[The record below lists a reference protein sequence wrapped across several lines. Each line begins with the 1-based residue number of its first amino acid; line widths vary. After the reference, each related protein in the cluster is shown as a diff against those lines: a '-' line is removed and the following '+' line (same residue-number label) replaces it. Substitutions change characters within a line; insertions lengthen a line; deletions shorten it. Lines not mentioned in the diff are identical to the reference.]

1 MKKSRITSIILIFLL
16 IASTATCAFAS
27 TPKDLTPPQ
36 AAEQLDTLNTT
47 LGNKYF
53 TTTGKSYSNSDGDTC
68 NMGQVIKAAWFKTAV
83 NNKIPTTTSTS
94 ETFLHYYNGSTLT
107 RGWSCCGF
115 ANYAE
120 WYLFAQQNADTVKV
134 KEIEFVKFNKSN
146 MQKYAQ
152 IGDVIRLG
160 NSTSGGAHSAILYSI
175 ADDYIYVIDSNW
187 GYTNKVTKHKIN
199 YSAYTYVGI
208 SRAQNYDYATGYYT
222 IKASNTLNMRDSSSS
237 SGALLTKVPTGTVV
251 KVTET
256 EKNWGKYQ
264 YNGITGWS
272 NMDYMT
278 FNGTYVNE
286 VSFDAGG
293 GTGTME
299 PFYYDVG
306 TGFNAPASKF
316 KKDGYKFIGWYL
328 KNEDLNEWR
337 CKNKETGKM
346 AWLKESEMT
355 ASDEIFLYPVN
366 QISNL
371 ASRYSN
377 SSKQR
382 LYAQWKKLVDIKD
395 LNVKLESG
403 TYFCD
408 GTEKT
413 PAVTIPNL
421 TNGKDYTV
429 TYIDNVL
436 PGTATIIINGI
447 GEYIGT
453 VVRTFNIE
461 LEAPEPSPANVAAS
475 GKIKLTWPAVPG
487 ADHYEIYRAAS
498 SSGIYKKMYTT
509 SKTTYTNTSA
519 EAGKMYYYK
528 VKAICDAEASVNSAF
543 SAKVSRR
550 CDLARPVVK
559 SSLTSSKA
567 VKLTWAKIEGADRY
581 KIYRSTSKNGTYKN
595 IFTTTN
601 CNFTNKSVTKG
612 KTYYYKVKAIY
623 DANTAANSAYSTI
636 VSKKVQ

>member
-1 MKKSRITSIILIFLL
+1 MKKSRITAVILIVMM

-36 AAEQLDTLNTT
+36 AAEQLDNLNTV

-53 TTTGKSYSNSDGDTC
+53 TTTGKSYASSDGDTC
-68 NMGQVIKAAWFKTAV
+68 NMGQVIKASWFKTAV
-83 NNKIPTTTSTS
+83 NNKVPTTTSTS
-94 ETFLHYYNGSTLT
+94 GTFLHYYNGGTLT

-120 WYLFAQQNADTVKV
+120 WYLFAQQNADTVKI
-134 KEIEFVKFNKSN
+134 KEIDFVKFTKAN

-152 IGDVIRLG
+152 IGDVLRLG

-222 IKASNTLNMRDSSSS
+222 IAASNTLNMRDSASS
-237 SGALLTKVPTGTVV
+237 SGTLLTKVPTGTVV

-256 EKNWGKYQ
+256 EKNWGKYE
-264 YNGITGWS
+264 YNGMTGWS

-286 VSFDAGG
+286 VTFDAGG

-306 TGFNAPASKF
+306 TGFSAPACAFEKE
-316 KKDGYKFIGWYL
+316 GYKFIGWYL

-371 ASRYSN
+371 SSRYSN
-377 SSKQR
+377 SSSQR
-382 LYAQWKKLVDIKD
+382 LYAQWQKLTDIKD
-395 LNVKLESG
+395 LSVKLDSG
-403 TYFCD
+403 TFFCD
-408 GTEKT
+408 GTEKK
-413 PAVTIPNL
+413 PEVTISGL
-421 TNGKDYTV
+421 TEGSDYTV
-429 TYIDNVL
+429 TYINNVL
-436 PGTATIIINGI
+436 PGTATVIITGM
-447 GEYIGT
+447 GDYTGT
-453 VVRTFNIE
+453 VVKTFSIQ
-461 LEAPEPSPANVAAS
+461 LESPEPKASNVESS
-475 GKIKLTWPAVPG
+475 GKIKLTWAAVPG
-487 ADHYEIYRAAS
+487 ADRYEVYRATS
-498 SSGIYKKMYTT
+498 SSGAYKKMFTATGT
-509 SKTTYTNTSA
+509 SYTNTTA
-519 EAGKMYYYK
+519 VAGKLYYYR
-528 VKAICDAEASVNSAF
+528 VKAICDADASSNSAF

-550 CDLARPVVK
+550 CDLARPSVK
-559 SSLTSSKA
+559 ASLTSSKA
-567 VKLTWAKIEGADRY
+567 VKLTWAKVEGADRY
-581 KIYRSTSKNGTYKN
+581 KIYRATSKNGTYTR
-595 IFTTTN
+595 IYTTTKST
-601 CNFTNKSVTKG
+601 FTNKSVASG

-623 DANTAANSAYSTI
+623 DDNSAANSAYST
-636 VSKKVQ
+636 VVYKKVQ